1 MRHDGGL
8 SITSNFFWDPS
19 YVNPN
24 EVHLK
29 FLWTILLEH
38 SKELKKKK
46 LWLDNSTK
54 VFLLESDLA
63 KVAHNKTSPRRFSNT
78 QVT

>member
-1 MRHDGGL
+1 MRHDAGL

-29 FLWTILLEH
+29 FLSTILLEH
-38 SKELKKKK
+38 SKELKKKIIMIREFNK
-46 LWLDNSTK
+46 GFSSGEWFSQSGPQQN
-54 VFLLESDLA
+54 ES
-63 KVAHNKTSPRRFSNT
+63 PPFF
-78 QVT
+78 